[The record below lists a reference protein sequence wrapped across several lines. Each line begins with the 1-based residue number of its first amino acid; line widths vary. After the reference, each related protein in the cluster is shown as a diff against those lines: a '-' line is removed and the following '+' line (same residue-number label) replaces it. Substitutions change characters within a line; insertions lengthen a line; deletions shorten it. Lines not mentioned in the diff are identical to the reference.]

1 MTATVKKTALTYL
14 ALIACSFSSQ
24 AHAAE
29 RYRIT
34 AHQTSPNNQNST
46 STCVTKNKLCFL
58 YVDLPTAKGKIEI
71 GIVVDNSRQL
81 SMEFMNN
88 GNYLTTSKEGFSNT
102 TYILDDT
109 KGLSKTIKLYRLN
122 PQARSDS
129 VTPKLA
135 VQRPPN
141 IFIDEIKI
149 DVSPEKG
156 IAEE

>member
-1 MTATVKKTALTYL
+1 M
-14 ALIACSFSSQ
+14 
-24 AHAAE
+24 
-29 RYRIT
+29 
-34 AHQTSPNNQNST
+34 
-46 STCVTKNKLCFL
+46 
-58 YVDLPTAKGKIEI
+58 GKIEI
-71 GIVVDNSRQL
+71 GAVVNNSYQL
-81 SMEFMNN
+81 SMKFINN
-88 GNYLTTSKEGFSNT
+88 GNYLTTSTEGFSNT

-122 PQARSDS
+122 PLAQGDS

-149 DVSPEKG
+149 NVSPETG